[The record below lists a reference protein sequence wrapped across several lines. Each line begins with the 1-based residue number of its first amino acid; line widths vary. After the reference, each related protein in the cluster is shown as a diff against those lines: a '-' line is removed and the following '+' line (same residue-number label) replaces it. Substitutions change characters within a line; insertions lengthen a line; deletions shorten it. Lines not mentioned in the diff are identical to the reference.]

1 MTLDDHLKTS
11 KKTHLIFDFDGTLL
25 KLVLPLEKAIG
36 NIEMELTALDDKPY
50 REYHEK
56 GSPFSLLQNYYV
68 DKFGEKALKT
78 LVKNEIE
85 FETGNLR
92 GAIPNQELLSTI
104 KKLSGYELFIWSSNT
119 KPTVEGLLKKH
130 GIFNK
135 FKRIITRENVKFLK
149 PEIDG
154 FRLLYDPKVPKASYL
169 FIGDSEFDK
178 LAAKKAEVDFYF
190 VDFFK

>member
-1 MTLDDHLKTS
+1 MTLDDHLKTTN
-11 KKTHLIFDFDGTLL
+11 KTHLIFDFDGTLL
-25 KLVLPLEKAIG
+25 KLVLPWEKAIRG
-36 NIEMELTALDDKPY
+36 LEKEITALDDRPY
-50 REYHEK
+50 RKYHEK
-56 GSPFSLLQNYYV
+56 KLPFSLLQNYYV

-85 FETGNLR
+85 FETKNLK
-92 GAIPNQELLSTI
+92 GTILNKELLNI
-104 KKLSGYELFIWSSNT
+104 VKNLSGYELFVWSSNT

-154 FRLLYDPKVPKASYL
+154 FRLLHDPNVSKEKYL

-178 LAAKKAEVDFYF
+178 LAAKKAGVDFYF